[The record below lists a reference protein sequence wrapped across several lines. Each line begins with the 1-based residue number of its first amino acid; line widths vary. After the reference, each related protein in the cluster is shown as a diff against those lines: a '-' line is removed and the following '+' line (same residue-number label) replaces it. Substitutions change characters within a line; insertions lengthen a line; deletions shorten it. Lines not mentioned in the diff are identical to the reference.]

1 LIDSLHQKPA
11 IDRRDFSHRLNLLN
25 FRSVSRREVA
35 LVAERHYMRPVT
47 SALYTRDILRLAAS
61 IPRLGRLPGARASVE
76 KNSPVCGSRVV
87 VDVVTDGHGRI
98 AALGQEVMA
107 CALGQASA
115 ALMGAHAIGR
125 PAAELEA
132 ARAALAAW
140 LSGARDDP
148 GDWPG
153 LEALAPA
160 RRYPARHAAILLAFA
175 AAAEAAALAARA
187 DAA

>member
-1 LIDSLHQKPA
+1 MAMP
-11 IDRRDFSHRLNLLN
+11 
-25 FRSVSRREVA
+25 
-35 LVAERHYMRPVT
+35 

-61 IPRLGRLPGARASVE
+61 IPHLGRLAGAHASAE
-76 KNSPVCGSRVV
+76 KTSPVCGSRVA
-87 VDVVTDGHGRI
+87 VDVVTDAEGRV
-98 AALGQEVMA
+98 ATLGQEVRA

-125 PAAELEA
+125 TAAELAA
-132 ARAALAAW
+132 AREALAAW
-140 LSGARDDP
+140 LAGIREDP

-175 AAAEAAALAARA
+175 AAAEAAAIAARA